1 VLPGWFQ
8 LRQHDAFVTSS
19 LSLDIGWSSVGCE
32 NPNNRIEVQV
42 RGNADAAWQR
52 NPCYRALCHSSR
64 GWGVINPLVGGRT

>member
-42 RGNADAAWQR
+42 RGNANAAWQR
-52 NPCYRALCHSSR
+52 IIRVIEPCAIRVE
-64 GWGVINPLVGGRT
+64 GGV